1 MAPPEAN
8 FEMVLLARNLPN
20 DCIDFSIPGS
30 SARDETALAILL
42 SEHQRAKIGKARLL
56 HTKLKTDKLAANGEI
71 PRRAKPRLCYLS
83 KHNGSPGGG
92 GALSMGSN
100 IVTSLAPGETL

>member
-8 FEMVLLARNLPN
+8 IEMVVLARNLPN

-42 SEHQRAKIGKARLL
+42 SKHQRAKIGRAPLL
-56 HTKLKTDKLAANGEI
+56 HTKLKTDKLAANARNTASSEAVALLPFQTQWE
-71 PRRAKPRLCYLS
+71 PRRRRRRVVHGF
-83 KHNGSPGGG
+83 KHSYFACTG
-92 GALSMGSN
+92 
-100 IVTSLAPGETL
+100 